1 MADYGNETSRISDLI
16 RQYRDEPLQDI
27 GDVAEE
33 EKSQDQ
39 SKRATDLSEYMDKYK
54 TKMEEGGEEI
64 GGGVLLEGGRKI
76 YGRARTL
83 YKKYKEATRNNQT
96 KKEFKPKD
104 EKSDPQAE
112 NEEPLENPE
121 GFSEDTAPPKVGD
134 VAREPVAEEPKIET
148 IGEEEEGEEET
159 DPFDPEVDTDP
170 NQADLLSPQEQAKAD
185 FESAKSTAETDT
197 SGEESLGRQA
207 SDSSANFGKSGAEPK
222 SVAEEPQLETIGEE
236 GALTEAEQQSSADDL
251 FSQIENQSAFS
262 EQRMYETRNDTQ
274 APDVNPDEGVYDA
287 RDFGEG
293 GKRTQPTSDDSGG
306 DAGASAEAD
315 ATDSTQVF
323 GEGTSSGRVVGNPNR
338 DASADTEKAIGDD
351 VPEPEGYAPE
361 LFGAGGGSEAD
372 SIASRV
378 GGSILDTFKSRGAGI
393 FQKYQDAKNFIQKG
407 ASELGGDGASAGTT
421 AGGEALGE
429 TAGVI
434 GGEAVGGAVA
444 GGVAEAVVGAIPVL
458 GEIALVGVGLVKFGE
473 AIYHLFH
480 PKHDK
485 AKVINSPQNVA
496 MPTASQ
502 QLTSK
507 YAQALP
513 SIDTAS
519 DVSASVMSF

>member
-39 SKRATDLSEYMDKYK
+39 SKRATDLTEYMDKYK

-83 YKKYKEATRNNQT
+83 YKKYKEASRNNQT

-112 NEEPLENPE
+112 NEEPAENPE
-121 GFSEDTAPPKVGD
+121 GFSEDTAQDVGD
-134 VAREPVAEEPKIET
+134 AERTFSEPTKFEPIQ
-148 IGEEEEGEEET
+148 EEEEGEEET
-159 DPFDPEVDTDP
+159 DPDPAEDFKFKANSGDAEPTTGGSDALP
-170 NQADLLSPQEQAKAD
+170 KGFEEDEMPKMADDD
-185 FESAKSTAETDT
+185 FIPTNKSTLQDIPEEEEPEEPNT
-197 SGEESLGRQA
+197 SGEADGGE
-207 SDSSANFGKSGAEPK
+207 
-222 SVAEEPQLETIGEE
+222 IGE
-236 GALTEAEQQSSADDL
+236 
-251 FSQIENQSAFS
+251 
-262 EQRMYETRNDTQ
+262 
-274 APDVNPDEGVYDA
+274 
-287 RDFGEG
+287 
-293 GKRTQPTSDDSGG
+293 
-306 DAGASAEAD
+306 D
-315 ATDSTQVF
+315 ATDSTRVF
-323 GEGTSSGRVVGNPNR
+323 GEGTTSGRVVGNPSR
-338 DASADTEKAIGDD
+338 DAGADADAGGGGGADIGGD

-361 LFGAGGGSEAD
+361 LFSGGGAEAD

-393 FQKYQDAKNFIQKG
+393 FQKYQDAKNFIQRG
-407 ASELGGDGASAGTT
+407 ASELGGDGASAGT
-421 AGGEALGE
+421 AGGEAVGE
-429 TAGVI
+429 TAGAI
-434 GGEAVGGAVA
+434 GGEAVGEAVA

-485 AKVINSPQNVA
+485 AKVINAPQNIA

-502 QLTSK
+502 QLTTK
-507 YAQALP
+507 FAQALP

>member
-27 GDVAEE
+27 GDVAEQ

-39 SKRATDLSEYMDKYK
+39 SKRATDLTEYMDKYK

-83 YKKYKEATRNNQT
+83 YKKYKEATENNQT
-96 KKEFKPKD
+96 KKEFRPRKG
-104 EKSDPQAE
+104 ERSDPQAD

-121 GFSEDTAPPKVGD
+121 GFSEDTAQDVGD
-134 VAREPVAEEPKIET
+134 VEKTTSEAPKLET

-159 DPFDPEVDTDP
+159 DPFDPEVDAEP
-170 NQADLLSPQEQAKAD
+170 NQANLLSPQDQARANFD
-185 FESAKSTAETDT
+185 SAKSRAETDT

-207 SDSSANFGKSGAEPK
+207 SDSNANFGKSGAEPK
-222 SVAEEPQLETIGEE
+222 SVAEEPKLETIGEE
-236 GALTEAEQQSSADDL
+236 GTLTPEQQQASADDL
-251 FSQIENQSAFS
+251 FSQIENQSSFS

-274 APDVNPDEGVYDA
+274 APDVNPSEGVYDPK
-287 RDFGEG
+287 DFGEG
-293 GKRTQPTSDDSGG
+293 GKGTKPSSGDSG

-315 ATDSTQVF
+315 ATDSTRVF
-323 GEGTSSGRVVGNPNR
+323 GEGTSSGRVVGNPTRN
-338 DASADTEKAIGDD
+338 AGADSEKAIGDD

-361 LFGAGGGSEAD
+361 LFSSGGGAEAD

-378 GGSILDTFKSRGAGI
+378 GGSILDTFKSRGSGLI
-393 FQKYQDAKNFIQKG
+393 QKFQDAKNFITKG

-421 AGGEALGE
+421 AGGEAIGE
-429 TAGVI
+429 TAGAI
-434 GGEAVGGAVA
+434 GGEAIGGAVA
-444 GGVAEAVVGAIPVL
+444 GGVAEAVVGAVPVL

-485 AKVINSPQNVA
+485 AKVINAPQNVA

-502 QLTSK
+502 QLTTK

>member
-104 EKSDPQAE
+104 KKSDPQAE
-112 NEEPLENPE
+112 NEEPAENPE
-121 GFSEDTAPPKVGD
+121 GFSEDTAPPEVGD
-134 VAREPVAEEPKIET
+134 AERTFSEPTKFEPIK
-148 IGEEEEGEEET
+148 EEEEGEEET
-159 DPFDPEVDTDP
+159 DPDPTEDFKFKANSGDAEPTTGGSDALPKGFEEDEMPKMVDD
-170 NQADLLSPQEQAKAD
+170 D
-185 FESAKSTAETDT
+185 FIPTNKSTLEDIP
-197 SGEESLGRQA
+197 EEEEP
-207 SDSSANFGKSGAEPK
+207 DEPK
-222 SVAEEPQLETIGEE
+222 PSS
-236 GALTEAEQQSSADDL
+236 EA
-251 FSQIENQSAFS
+251 
-262 EQRMYETRNDTQ
+262 
-274 APDVNPDEGVYDA
+274 
-287 RDFGEG
+287 
-293 GKRTQPTSDDSGG
+293 DDSGG
-306 DAGASAEAD
+306 GEIGED
-315 ATDSTQVF
+315 ATDSTRVF
-323 GEGTSSGRVVGNPNR
+323 GEGTSSGRVVGNPSR
-338 DASADTEKAIGDD
+338 DAGADADAGGSGGGSAGGDIGGD
-351 VPEPEGYAPE
+351 VAEPEGYAPE

-393 FQKYQDAKNFIQKG
+393 FQKYQDAKNFIQRG

-421 AGGEALGE
+421 AGGEAIGE
-429 TAGVI
+429 TAGAI
-434 GGEAVGGAVA
+434 GGEAIGGAVA

-485 AKVINSPQNVA
+485 AKVINAPQNIA

-507 YAQALP
+507 YAQAMP

>member
-64 GGGVLLEGGRKI
+64 GGGVLLEGGRKM

-83 YKKYKEATRNNQT
+83 YKKYQEAKNALTKG
-96 KKEFKPKD
+96 KKEFRPR
-104 EKSDPQAE
+104 EGQRSDPQAE

-121 GFSEDTAPPKVGD
+121 GFTEDTAPEVGD
-134 VAREPVAEEPKIET
+134 GSIGKTISEAPK
-148 IGEEEEGEEET
+148 
-159 DPFDPEVDTDP
+159 
-170 NQADLLSPQEQAKAD
+170 
-185 FESAKSTAETDT
+185 
-197 SGEESLGRQA
+197 
-207 SDSSANFGKSGAEPK
+207 
-222 SVAEEPQLETIGEE
+222 LETIGEE
-236 GALTEAEQQSSADDL
+236 GTLTPEQQQASANDL
-251 FSQIENQSAFS
+251 FSQIENQSQFS
-262 EQRMYETRNDTQ
+262 EQRTYETRNI
-274 APDVNPDEGVYDA
+274 E
-287 RDFGEG
+287 
-293 GKRTQPTSDDSGG
+293 PTSDDSGG
-306 DAGASAEAD
+306 GGGGASAETD
-315 ATDSTQVF
+315 VSDSTRVF
-323 GEGTSSGRVVGNPNR
+323 GEGTSTGRVVGNPTGGGGGGGS
-338 DASADTEKAIGDD
+338 ASAERSIGDD

-361 LFGAGGGSEAD
+361 LFSDAD

-378 GGSILDTFKSRGAGI
+378 GGSILDTFKSRGAGLI
-393 FQKYQDAKNFIQKG
+393 QKFQDAKNFLSKG
-407 ASELGGDGASAGTT
+407 ASAGGEGASAGTT

-444 GGVAEAVVGAIPVL
+444 GGVAEAVVGAVPVL

-485 AKVINSPQNVA
+485 AKVINAPQNIA
-496 MPTASQ
+496 MPTATQ
-502 QLTSK
+502 QLTTK

>member
-39 SKRATDLSEYMDKYK
+39 SKRATDLTEYMDKYK

-83 YKKYKEATRNNQT
+83 YKKYQEATRNNQT

-104 EKSDPQAE
+104 KKSDPQAE
-112 NEEPLENPE
+112 NDEPAENPE
-121 GFSEDTAPPKVGD
+121 GFTEDTAQDVGD
-134 VAREPVAEEPKIET
+134 VERTFSEPTKLEP

-159 DPFDPEVDTDP
+159 DPFDPEVDDNP
-170 NQADLLSPQEQAKAD
+170 NQADLLSPQEQARANFD
-185 FESAKSTAETDT
+185 SAKNTAETDT

-207 SDSSANFGKSGAEPK
+207 SDSNANFGKSGAEPQ

-236 GALTEAEQQSSADDL
+236 GALTPSQQQASADDL
-251 FSQIENQSAFS
+251 FSEIENRSAFS

-274 APDVNPDEGVYDA
+274 APDVNPDEGVYDP

-306 DAGASAEAD
+306 DAGASAETD
-315 ATDSTQVF
+315 ATDSTRVF
-323 GEGTSSGRVVGNPNR
+323 GEGTSSGRVVGNPTR
-338 DASADTEKAIGDD
+338 DAGADTEKAIGDD

-393 FQKYQDAKNFIQKG
+393 FQKYQDAKNFLQKG

-421 AGGEALGE
+421 AGGEAVGE
-429 TAGVI
+429 TAGAI
-434 GGEAVGGAVA
+434 GGEAVGEAVA

-485 AKVINSPQNVA
+485 AKVINAPQNVA

-502 QLTSK
+502 QLTTK
-507 YAQALP
+507 YAQAMP

>member
-33 EKSQDQ
+33 EKQQDQ
-39 SKRATDLSEYMDKYK
+39 SKRATDLTEYMDKYK

-112 NEEPLENPE
+112 NEEPLENPD
-121 GFSEDTAPPKVGD
+121 GFSEDTAPPEVGD
-134 VAREPVAEEPKIET
+134 AQRTFSEPTKLEP
-148 IGEEEEGEEET
+148 IGEEEEGQEES
-159 DPFDPEVDTDP
+159 DPFDPEVDDNP
-170 NQADLLSPQEQAKAD
+170 NQADLLSPQEQARANFD
-185 FESAKSTAETDT
+185 SAKNTAETDT

-207 SDSSANFGKSGAEPK
+207 SDSSANFGKSGAEPR

-293 GKRTQPTSDDSGG
+293 GGRPKPSSD
-306 DAGASAEAD
+306 GASAETD

-323 GEGTSSGRVVGNPNR
+323 GEGTSSGRVVGNPSR
-338 DASADTEKAIGDD
+338 DADPSRSGGGGDSEKTIGDD

-361 LFGAGGGSEAD
+361 LFSDAGSTAD

-378 GGSILDTFKSRGAGI
+378 GGGILDTFKNRGAGI

-421 AGGEALGE
+421 AGGEAIGE
-429 TAGVI
+429 TAGAI
-434 GGEAVGGAVA
+434 GGEAIGGAVA

-485 AKVINSPQNVA
+485 AKVINAPTNIA

-502 QLTSK
+502 ALTSK
-507 YAQALP
+507 YAQAMP